1 MREQSLLETMPDAE
15 DLPAERPVLATV
27 LTALV
32 GAAGYVV
39 PTVLFGRS
47 VEPLPTLAFAVGFTA
62 LYMGS
67 IVVTRRVPALRDL

>member
-1 MREQSLLETMPDAE
+1 MTDADE
-15 DLPAERPVLATV
+15 FPVEHPLLATA

-39 PTVLFGRS
+39 PTVLFGRA
-47 VEPLPTLAFAVGFTA
+47 VDPLPTAAFAVGFTA

-67 IVVTRRVPALRDL
+67 VAVSRRVPELRDT

>member
-1 MREQSLLETMPDAE
+1 MRDAD
-15 DLPAERPVLATV
+15 DLPAEYPLLATV

-39 PTVLFGRS
+39 PTALFGRP

-67 IVVTRRVPALRDL
+67 IAVTRRVPELRDL